1 MNGTKAKSRLP
12 RKPRFADA
20 LVWVFGILRPDWDR
34 LAEGETAELDELL
47 GQAAVGGGF
56 DWGALSKR
64 ERDRLEG
71 LVGKVGGVDFAAERR
86 REAEIK
92 DAKDKE
98 AMRVRRP
105 FTREETTNFFRAA
118 FEAMEV
124 EDLWIDDVQVL
135 VAILA
140 TFAAGKTLVST
151 AYFEGEGDDL
161 TLCYDNNYGLL
172 GNAAAS
178 GSFDG
183 WTNRLPL
190 LNDEGWLECRGR
202 GPQRAIKLGPRLR
215 EALAGTPSPVEETAA

>member
-1 MNGTKAKSRLP
+1 
-12 RKPRFADA
+12 
-20 LVWVFGILRPDWDR
+20 
-34 LAEGETAELDELL
+34 
-47 GQAAVGGGF
+47 
-56 DWGALSKR
+56 
-64 ERDRLEG
+64 
-71 LVGKVGGVDFAAERR
+71 
-86 REAEIK
+86 
-92 DAKDKE
+92 
-98 AMRVRRP
+98 MRVRRP

-118 FEAMEV
+118 FEAIEV

-190 LNDEGWLECRGR
+190 LNDEAGWSAEVEGRSRRSSLGR
-202 GPQRAIKLGPRLR
+202 GCARRSPGRRRRSRRRRRERVAEKPSLALSPMRSRAKTET
-215 EALAGTPSPVEETAA
+215 EATPEP